1 MRDPVPNERL
11 KASGEQ
17 HHEDGLHSS
26 ICHCSHVNTHEHMG
40 VHQPELQ
47 SKKTLSQNNS
57 GNLTLKSTSHF
68 LQVVWP
74 WTSYLLSL
82 SLNFLIC
89 VIALIIKLEDRI
101 VVRSFP

>member
-1 MRDPVPNERL
+1 MKGGKHLENNIMRMVYIPPYAIV
-11 KASGEQ
+11 
-17 HHEDGLHSS
+17 HMCTHM
-26 ICHCSHVNTHEHMG
+26 NTHEHMG
-40 VHQPELQ
+40 VYQPELQ
-47 SKKTLSQNNS
+47 IKKTLSQNNS

-68 LQVVWP
+68 LQVVWH

-89 VIALIIKLEDRI
+89 VIALIIKLEDRM

>member
-1 MRDPVPNERL
+1 MKGGKHLENHIMRMVYIPPSAIVHMCTHMNR
-11 KASGEQ
+11 
-17 HHEDGLHSS
+17 
-26 ICHCSHVNTHEHMG
+26 HEHMG
-40 VHQPELQ
+40 VYQPLQ

-68 LQVVWP
+68 LQVVWH

-89 VIALIIKLEDRI
+89 VIALIIKLEDRM